1 VSVQSNEVGDLQICR
16 FAHLQTGA
24 SLEKYTSSRV
34 GGPAEW
40 LVVAESVEELV
51 EAVRAAQADGLP
63 WRVLGG
69 ASNVLVSDAGVR
81 GLVIVNRA
89 RQIVFEDDYVVYAES
104 GANLAAL
111 ARGCVARGWAGLEWA
126 VGVPGTVGG
135 AVVGNAGAHGGDTS
149 GVLQSATVLEAGEV
163 VEWPVERL
171 EYAYRNSVLKRDAR
185 RGVASRVVLTAT
197 LALEPGDPAHLAQQA
212 DEFLERRKRIQPP
225 GHSFGSM
232 FKNPPGDYAGRLIE
246 AAGLKGMQVGGAQV
260 SPLHANFFVN
270 TGGAT
275 AADMLALVE
284 LARQGVREQFGVELE
299 LEVELVGEWESGE

>member
-1 VSVQSNEVGDLQICR
+1 MGDLHICR
-16 FAHLQTGA
+16 FADLQIGVP
-24 SLEKYTSSRV
+24 LEKYTSSRV

-40 LVVAESVEELV
+40 LVVAESVEALV

-89 RQIVFEDDYVVYAES
+89 RKVVFQDDYVVYVES
-104 GANLAAL
+104 GANLAGL
-111 ARGCVARGWAGLEWA
+111 AKSCVARGWAGLEWA

-149 GVLQSATVLEAGEV
+149 GVLQGVTVLEAGEV
-163 VEWPVERL
+163 LEWPVERL
-171 EYAYRNSVLKRDAR
+171 EYAYRNSVLKRNAR
-185 RGVASRVVLTAT
+185 QKVASRVVLAAT
-197 LALEPGDPAHLAQQA
+197 LALEPGDPAQLARKA
-212 DEFLERRKRIQPP
+212 DEFLERRKKIQPP

-246 AAGLKGMQVGGAQV
+246 AAGLKGAQVGGAQV

-270 TGGAT
+270 IGGAT
-275 AADMLALVE
+275 AANVMALVE
-284 LARQGVREQFGVELE
+284 LARQRVWEQFGIELE
-299 LEVELVGEWESGE
+299 LEVELVGEWGPSTSLG